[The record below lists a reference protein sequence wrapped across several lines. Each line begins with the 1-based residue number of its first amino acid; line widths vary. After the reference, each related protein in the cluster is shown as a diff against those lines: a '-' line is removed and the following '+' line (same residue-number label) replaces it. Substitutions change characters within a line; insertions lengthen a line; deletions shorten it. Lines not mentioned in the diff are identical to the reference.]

1 MENGNQSFRLRT
13 PGLAERLLYGQ
24 IIRRAGWDCSLGRL
38 IAHGGMASVY
48 ELDTPDGKPRVVK
61 VIDTR
66 LIVPELRQIVRQHGL
81 EECTVM
87 GQLSRESQYIMP
99 LYASTWSEVPEKLFD
114 TQAQR
119 ERIYL
124 LQMPRARSLCSVA
137 KDILPEREL
146 IQLGM
151 DISSALQVCYDQNRI
166 HRDVKPENIF
176 LRQHGG
182 RRCYILGDFGIAREV
197 NEKTLTGVG
206 TENYLAPELCVGWI
220 SRNSDIYSLGVTLFA
235 LAGGRFCSGSPNNGL
250 ARGSRVDWQDFTDRT
265 TVSEPLR
272 NIIHKALQDHHNRYR
287 QPCEMYEDLWWLQK
301 QMRQ

>member
-1 MENGNQSFRLRT
+1 MENGNKSFRLRE
-13 PGLAERLLYGQ
+13 PGFAEWLIYGR
-24 IIRRAGWDCSLGRL
+24 IMRGAGWDCSLGRL

-48 ELDTPDGKPRVVK
+48 ELNTPDGKPRVVK

-99 LYASTWSEVPEKLFD
+99 LYASTWSEV
-114 TQAQR
+114 QR

-124 LQMPRARSLCSVA
+124 LQMPRARSLCSVM

-151 DISSALQVCYDQNRI
+151 DISSALQVCYEQNRI

-220 SRNSDIYSLGVTLFA
+220 SRNSDIYSLGVTLFT
-235 LAGGRFCSGSPNNGL
+235 LAGGRFCSGSQNCGL
-250 ARGSRVDWQDFTDRT
+250 ARGSRVDWQDFMDRAT
-265 TVSEPLR
+265 ASEPLR
-272 NIIHKALQDHHNRYR
+272 NIIHKALQDRHNRYR

-301 QMRQ
+301 QTLQ